1 MGKGS
6 GRRPGEG
13 YESNWERIFSTQ
25 ELIFKGKPKEEPKLS
40 LEQQNEMLR
49 AEVNR
54 LKEVIEDLRHGS
66 Y

>member
-13 YESNWERIFSTQ
+13 YESNWEM
-25 ELIFKGKPKEEPKLS
+25 IFKGKPKEEPKLS

-49 AEVNR
+49 AEVRR
-54 LKEVIEDLRHGS
+54 LKEVIEELRHGS